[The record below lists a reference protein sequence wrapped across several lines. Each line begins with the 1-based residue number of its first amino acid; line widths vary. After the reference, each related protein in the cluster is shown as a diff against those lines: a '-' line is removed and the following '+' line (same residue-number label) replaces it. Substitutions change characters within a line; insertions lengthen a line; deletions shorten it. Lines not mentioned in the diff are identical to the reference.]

1 MQKKTK
7 RHLGKREASFHRE
20 SLRTS
25 ATRTPPPRHAR
36 EPPRTER
43 IVTLSPDITTNTR
56 TRLALARS
64 VRRRLRR
71 APRPRPRAL
80 TSARSHSHHPRS
92 GAPQHRAARRRRGR
106 YPHQLRAV
114 PIPRRG
120 CHSGTKPRLPRNPR
134 VRTRARVT
142 RHCRTRPCSA
152 SNVREDDRGSRA
164 IDALYSLSF
173 LRILRIPAKIQPIR
187 WQYLTY

>member
-1 MQKKTK
+1 MSRSATQEKTN
-7 RHLGKREASFHRE
+7 RHLGKREACFHRE

-56 TRLALARS
+56 TRLTLAWS
-64 VRRRLRR
+64 GRRRLRR

-80 TSARSHSHHPRS
+80 TSARSHSHYPRS
-92 GAPQHRAARRRRGR
+92 GAPRHRAARRRRGR
-106 YPHQLRAV
+106 YPQQLRAV

-120 CHSGTKPRLPRNPR
+120 CHSGTKPVCRETPACGHARASHD
-134 VRTRARVT
+134 TAARVHVRLQTIAKT
-142 RHCRTRPCSA
+142 RGVRGRLMHYTVSA
-152 SNVREDDRGSRA
+152 FREFPPKSSQSGG
-164 IDALYSLSF
+164 
-173 LRILRIPAKIQPIR
+173 RI
-187 WQYLTY
+187 